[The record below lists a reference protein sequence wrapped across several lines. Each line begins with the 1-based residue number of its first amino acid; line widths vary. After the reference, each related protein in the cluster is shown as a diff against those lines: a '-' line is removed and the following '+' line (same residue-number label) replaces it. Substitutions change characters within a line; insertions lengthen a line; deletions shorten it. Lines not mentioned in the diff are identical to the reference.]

1 MSEPILSQP
10 MPVLIVLIGLLAAL
24 FFANTTAA
32 GQRLFRYIPLLV
44 FAYFLPT
51 ALSNSGVIPKES
63 SFALYGFVNDWL
75 LPASLVLMILAV
87 DLPAIRKLGRNAG
100 LMFLIGTAT
109 IIIGGPLAVLLF
121 GWALPESL
129 GEEAW
134 KGLAA
139 LSGSWIGGG
148 ANFVAVGRYVE
159 AKDSTLSLMVV
170 ADVAVANIWM
180 AFLLNFA
187 NKEKAMDDA
196 IDADRKSLDECR
208 EKAEAYQSGTSQP
221 TTMSDLLLI
230 LFLGFGATGLARW
243 AAPTLVEISERTF
256 GKTYNILNE
265 FTWVIVIAS
274 LVGFALSYTPLRRLD
289 GAGASAVGSAF
300 LYILVTTIGA
310 KAEFS
315 QVFDPKNAGMLL
327 VVAAWMGFHALFM
340 LMARRYLK
348 APIFFMAVG
357 SQANVGGAAS
367 APIVATAFH
376 PSLAPVGVLLAILGY
391 LLGVF
396 GGIVAAGLLKLAYG
410 VWH

>member
-1 MSEPILSQP
+1 MSPLVDDPMQVLVIL
-10 MPVLIVLIGLLAAL
+10 LGLLAAL
-24 FFANTTAA
+24 FAANRTAA
-32 GQRLFRYIPLLV
+32 GQKLFAYVPLLV

-51 ALSNSGVIPKES
+51 ALSNSGVIPSES
-63 SFALYGFVNDWL
+63 SFPLYGFVSDWL
-75 LPASLVLMILAV
+75 LPASLVLLILAV
-87 DLPAIRKLGRNAG
+87 DIPAIRKLGRNAG
-100 LMFLIGTAT
+100 LLFLIGTAT
-109 IIIGGPLAVLLF
+109 VVVGGPLAVLVF
-121 GWALPESL
+121 GWALPDSL

-159 AKDSTLSLMVV
+159 AQDSTLSLMVV
-170 ADVAVANIWM
+170 ADVAVANVWM

-187 NKEKAMDDA
+187 NREKAMDEG
-196 IDADRKSLDECR
+196 IGADRQSLEECR
-208 EKAEAYQSGTSQP
+208 QRAEAYQSDSARP
-221 TTMSDLLLI
+221 TTLADLLLI
-230 LFLGFGATGLARW
+230 LFLGLGTTAVARAIAPSMVALAES
-243 AAPTLVEISERTF
+243 VF

-265 FTWVIVIAS
+265 FTWVIVLVS

-289 GAGASAVGSAF
+289 GAGASAVGSTF

-315 QVFDPKNAGMLL
+315 QILDPKNLGIVL
-327 VVAAWMGFHALFM
+327 VAAAWMIFHAILM
-340 LMARRYLK
+340 LLARRFLK
-348 APIFFMAVG
+348 APIFFLAVG
-357 SQANVGGAAS
+357 SQANIGGAAS
-367 APIVATAFH
+367 APIVAAAFH

-396 GGIVAAGLLKLAYG
+396 GGIIAAALLKLAYG

>member
-1 MSEPILSQP
+1 
-10 MPVLIVLIGLLAAL
+10 MPVLVVLLGLLAAL
-24 FFANTTAA
+24 FAANRTAV
-32 GQRLFRYIPLLV
+32 GTKLFRYIPLLV

-51 ALSNSGVIPKES
+51 ALSNTGIIPMES
-63 SFALYGFVNDWL
+63 DFALYRFVNDWL

-87 DLPAIRKLGRNAG
+87 DIPAIRKLGRNAG

-109 IIIGGPLAVLLF
+109 VIIGGPLAVLAF
-121 GWALPESL
+121 GWALPDSL
-129 GEEAW
+129 GDEAW

-187 NKEKAMDDA
+187 NKEKEMDQA
-196 IDADRKSLDECR
+196 IGADRESLEECR
-208 EKAEAYQSGTSQP
+208 KKAEAYQSETARPISMP
-221 TTMSDLLLI
+221 DLLLV
-230 LFLGFGATGLARW
+230 LLLGFGATGLARW
-243 AAPTLVEISERTF
+243 LAPMLVKLSESAL
-256 GKTYNILNE
+256 GTYNILNE
-265 FTWVIVIAS
+265 FTWVIM
-274 LVGFALSYTPLRRLD
+274 LVALIGFALSYTPLRRLD
-289 GAGASAVGSAF
+289 GVGASAVGSAF

-315 QVFDPKNAGMLL
+315 QVFDPKNAGMLV
-327 VVAAWMGFHALFM
+327 VVAAWMAFHASLM
-340 LMARRYLK
+340 LLARRFLK
-348 APIFFMAVG
+348 APIFFLAVG
-357 SQANVGGAAS
+357 SQANIGGAAS
-367 APIVATAFH
+367 APIVAAAFH

-391 LLGVF
+391 LIGVF
-396 GGIVAAGLLKLAYG
+396 GGIVAAALLKLAYG

>member
-1 MSEPILSQP
+1 MQVLVIL
-10 MPVLIVLIGLLAAL
+10 LGLLAAL
-24 FFANTTAA
+24 FAANRTAA
-32 GQRLFRYIPLLV
+32 GRKLFAYVPLLV

-51 ALSNSGVIPKES
+51 ALSNSGVIPSEG
-63 SFALYGFVNDWL
+63 SFPLYGFVSDWL

-87 DLPAIRKLGRNAG
+87 DIPAIRKLGRNAG
-100 LMFLIGTAT
+100 LLFLIGTAT
-109 IIIGGPLAVLLF
+109 VVVGGPLAVLVF

-159 AKDSTLSLMVV
+159 AQDSTLSLMVV
-170 ADVAVANIWM
+170 ADVAVANVWM

-187 NKEKAMDDA
+187 NREKAMDEG
-196 IDADRKSLDECR
+196 IGADRQSLEECR
-208 EKAEAYQSGTSQP
+208 ERAEAYQSDSARP
-221 TTMSDLLLI
+221 TTLADLLLI
-230 LFLGFGATGLARW
+230 LFLGLGATAVARGVAPFLVLLAES
-243 AAPTLVEISERTF
+243 VF

-265 FTWVIVIAS
+265 FTWVIVLVS
-274 LVGFALSYTPLRRLD
+274 LFGFALSYTPLRRLD
-289 GAGASAVGSAF
+289 GAGASAVGSTF

-315 QVFDPKNAGMLL
+315 QILDPKNLGIVL
-327 VVAAWMGFHALFM
+327 VAAAWMTFHAILM
-340 LMARRYLK
+340 LLARRFLK
-348 APIFFMAVG
+348 APIFFLAVG
-357 SQANVGGAAS
+357 SQANIGGAAS
-367 APIVATAFH
+367 APIVAAAFH

-396 GGIVAAGLLKLAYG
+396 GGIIAAALLKLAYG